1 MNSKSSVLWV
11 AFLWHMHQPY
21 YKDVKTNQYQ
31 MPWVRLHGLKDYFDM
46 VAILDDYP
54 SIRQTF
60 NLVPSLV
67 EQIQDYASNQVYDEH
82 LLLTEKPAKDLTQA
96 EKEKILSSFFNCNQ
110 KTMIQPH
117 PRFYQLLGKLNKVKS
132 TGRGEEAYDT
142 KSAVQDFETQDFL
155 DLQVWSNLTWVDP
168 IFKNDPLISYLL
180 KKGKNFTE
188 EDKGRLISKE
198 REILGMIL
206 PKYKQLQDKGQIEV
220 TLSPY
225 FHPISPL
232 ICDTD
237 TARIALPNIQLPKER
252 FSHPEDL
259 EAQIDFGIRLYE
271 KVFGRRP
278 KGMWPPEGSV
288 SEGIIPK
295 VAKFGI
301 KWIATDEEILYF
313 STMSS
318 KTGGEKPIARGD
330 GALYKPYKTS
340 AGSTESVEKSK
351 THLGNELSV
360 IFRDH
365 TLSDLIGFVYSSW
378 NAQDA
383 ANDFIG
389 RLHKIRESL
398 PLVVSGAN
406 LQTNMP
412 RFLVSVILDGEN
424 CWEYYKNDGHDFLSA
439 LYTKLSEDKLLRATT
454 VSDFLEG
461 SKEFET
467 LPHLFAGSW
476 INHNFRVWIGHPE
489 DNLAWDFLKM
499 TRDAL
504 VEYQKGAQ
512 KNPETKEILE
522 KAWKEVYIAEGSDWC
537 WWYGDEHQGPDTDEF
552 DRIFRSHLL
561 YVYELINKEPPEIL
575 YQPIAAKFISTY
587 LLAPTGY
594 VRPTIDGKNTNYYE
608 WQQAGVFDCLKAGG
622 TMHRAETQV
631 GKIFFGFDEKNL
643 YFRIDTALSNE
654 KYKSEDY
661 EFILEFI
668 EPPHYKILIKND
680 KATLFKR
687 INKAEWK
694 LVSSDL
700 NFSFSKIMELSVP
713 IDLLEFS
720 ESRSLPAKD
729 WQAGAA
735 GGKEQKG
742 VWFRLIVER
751 EGKEQER
758 WPPVDMIRFDLPTQ
772 KGKPIFWGV

>member
-1 MNSKSSVLWV
+1 VAQTKGKLEPSVLWV

-82 LLLTEKPAKDLTQA
+82 LLLTEKPAKDLTEA

-117 PRFYQLLGKLNKVKS
+117 PRFYQLLGKLDEVKS
-132 TGRGEEAYDT
+132 IERGEEAYDT
-142 KSAVQDFETQDFL
+142 KSAVQDFGTQDFL

-188 EDKGRLISKE
+188 EDKRRLVSKE
-198 REILGMIL
+198 REILGLIL
-206 PKYKQLQDKGQIEV
+206 PKYKQLQDQGQIEV
-220 TLSPY
+220 TFSPY

-232 ICDTD
+232 ICDTE
-237 TARIALPNIQLPKER
+237 TAKLALPNIQLPKER

-259 EAQIDFGIRLYE
+259 EAQIDLGIKLCE
-271 KVFGRRP
+271 KIFGRKP

-288 SEGIIPK
+288 SEGILPK
-295 VAKFGI
+295 VAKFGV

-313 STMSS
+313 STMLE
-318 KTGGEKPIARGD
+318 KIPGEKSITHEN
-330 GALYKPYKTS
+330 GALYKPYKIS
-340 AGSTESVEKSK
+340 AGSIGSVEKSA
-351 THLGNELSV
+351 LSI

-365 TLSDLIGFVYSSW
+365 TLSDLIGFVYSSCD
-378 NAQDA
+378 AEEA

-389 RLHKIRESL
+389 RLHRIRESL

-406 LQTNMP
+406 LQKDLP

-439 LYTKLSEDKLLRATT
+439 LYTKLSEDKFLKTT
-454 VSDFLEG
+454 TISDFLE
-461 SKEFET
+461 KHQEFET
-467 LPHLFAGSW
+467 LPRLFAGSW

-489 DNLAWDFLKM
+489 DNLAWDLLKM

-504 VEYQKGAQ
+504 VEYEKEA
-512 KNPETKEILE
+512 KNHPQAKEILE
-522 KAWKEVYIAEGSDWC
+522 KAWKEIYIAEGSDWC

-561 YVYELINKEPPEIL
+561 YVYELIDKEPPEIL
-575 YQPIAAKFISTY
+575 YEPIRSKFIYTY
-587 LLAPTGY
+587 LLPPAGY
-594 VRPTIDGKNTNYYE
+594 VRPTIDGKNTHYYE
-608 WQQAGVFDCLKAGG
+608 WQQAGAFDCLKAGG

-631 GKIFFGFDEKNL
+631 EKIFFGFDEKNL
-643 YFRIDTALSNE
+643 YFRIDTTLSNE
-654 KYKSEDY
+654 KYKSQDY
-661 EFILEFI
+661 EFILELI
-668 EPPHYKILIKND
+668 EPPRYKILVKND
-680 KATLFKR
+680 KTTLFKR
-687 INKAEWK
+687 INEADWK
-694 LVSSDL
+694 LISSDL
-700 NFSFSKIMELSVP
+700 AFSFSKIMELSVP
-713 IDLLEFS
+713 IDLLEF
-720 ESRSLPAKD
+720 KD
-729 WQAGAA
+729 
-735 GGKEQKG
+735 QKG

-751 EGKEQER
+751 EGKEEER
-758 WPPVDMIRFDLPTQ
+758 WPTVDVIRFDLPTQ

>member
-1 MNSKSSVLWV
+1 MTLSFPDPQAKAKSESPALWV

-21 YKDVKTNQYQ
+21 YKEVKTNLYQ

-82 LLLTEKPAKDLTQA
+82 LLLTEKPAKDLTEV
-96 EKEKILSSFFNCNQ
+96 EKEKILSSFFNCNH
-110 KTMIQPH
+110 KTMIYPH
-117 PRFYQLLGKLNKVKS
+117 QRFYQLLGKLEEVES
-132 TGRGEEAYDT
+132 VGRGEEAYDT
-142 KSAVQDFETQDFL
+142 KSAVQDFGTQDFL

-168 IFKNDPLISYLL
+168 IFENDPLISYLL

-188 EDKGRLISKE
+188 EDKGRLILKE

-206 PKYKQLQDKGQIEV
+206 PKYKQLQDRGQIEV
-220 TLSPY
+220 TFSPY

-232 ICDTD
+232 ICDTE

-259 EAQIDFGIRLYE
+259 EAQIDLGIKLYE
-271 KVFGRRP
+271 KTFGRRP

-295 VAKFGI
+295 LAKFGI

-313 STMSS
+313 STMMA
-318 KTGGEKPIARGD
+318 KTREDKPISHGD
-330 GALYKPYKTS
+330 GALYKPYKIS
-340 AGSTESVEKSK
+340 AGSIGSVEKSK
-351 THLGNELSV
+351 THLGNELSI

-378 NAQDA
+378 DA
-383 ANDFIG
+383 EEAAGDLIN

-398 PLVVSGAN
+398 PKKNQSN
-406 LQTNMP
+406 
-412 RFLVSVILDGEN
+412 FLVSVILDGEN

-439 LYTKLSEDKLLRATT
+439 LYTKLSEDKFLKTT
-454 VSDFLEG
+454 TISDFLERNQ
-461 SKEFET
+461 EFER

-489 DNLAWDFLKM
+489 DNLAWDLLKM
-499 TRDAL
+499 ARDAL
-504 VEYQKGAQ
+504 VEYEKEAKG
-512 KNPETKEILE
+512 KPETKEILE
-522 KAWKEVYIAEGSDWC
+522 KAWREIYIAEGSDWC

-552 DRIFRSHLL
+552 DRIFRSNLL
-561 YVYELINKEPPEIL
+561 YVYELIDKEPPEIL
-575 YQPIAAKFISTY
+575 YQPIKSRFISTY
-587 LLAPTGY
+587 LLPPTGY
-594 VRPTIDGKNTNYYE
+594 VRPTIDGKNTHYYE
-608 WQQAGVFDCLKAGG
+608 WQQAGAFDCLKAGG

-631 GKIFFGFDEKNL
+631 EKIFFGFDEKNL
-643 YFRIDTALSNE
+643 YFRVDTNLSSE

-661 EFILEFI
+661 EFILELI
-668 EPPHYKILIKND
+668 EPPRYKISIKND
-680 KATLFKR
+680 TATLFKR
-687 INKAEWK
+687 INESEWK
-694 LVSSDL
+694 LISSALDFVFL
-700 NFSFSKIMELSVP
+700 KTIELSVP
-713 IDLLEFS
+713 IDLLEF
-720 ESRSLPAKD
+720 
-729 WQAGAA
+729 
-735 GGKEQKG
+735 KEQKG

-751 EGKEQER
+751 GGKEEER
-758 WPPVDMIRFDLPTQ
+758 WPTVEVIRFDLPTQ

>member
-21 YKDVKTNQYQ
+21 YKDVKTREYQ

-82 LLLTEKPAKDLTQA
+82 LLLTEKPAKDLTEV
-96 EKEKILSSFFNCNQ
+96 EKEKIISGFFNCNH

-117 PRFYQLLGKLNKVKS
+117 PRFYQLLGKLDEVKS
-132 TGRGEEAYDT
+132 TGRGEDADNSE
-142 KSAVQDFETQDFL
+142 SAVKDFELQDFL

-188 EDKGRLISKE
+188 EDKKRLILKE

-206 PKYKQLQDKGQIEV
+206 PKYRQLQDKGQIEV
-220 TLSPY
+220 TFSPY

-232 ICDTD
+232 ICDTE
-237 TARIALPNIQLPKER
+237 TARLALPNIQLPKER

-259 EAQIDFGIRLYE
+259 EAQIDLGIKLYE
-271 KVFGRRP
+271 KIFSRKP

-288 SEGIIPK
+288 SEEIIPK

-313 STMSS
+313 STMLG
-318 KTGGEKPIARGD
+318 KIPGGKPITHED
-330 GALYKPYKTS
+330 GALYKPYKL
-340 AGSTESVEKSK
+340 SVEKS
-351 THLGNELSV
+351 ELSI

-365 TLSDLIGFVYSSW
+365 TLSDLIGFVYSGW
-378 NAQDA
+378 DA
-383 ANDFIG
+383 KAAADDFIN

-398 PLVVSGAN
+398 PKKN
-406 LQTNMP
+406 LSN
-412 RFLVSVILDGEN
+412 FLVSVILDGEN

-439 LYTKLSEDKLLRATT
+439 LYAKLSEDKFLKTT
-454 VSDFLEG
+454 TISDFLERHQ
-461 SKEFET
+461 EFER
-467 LPHLFAGSW
+467 LPRLFAGSW

-489 DNLAWDFLKM
+489 DNLAWDLLKM

-504 VEYQKGAQ
+504 VEYQKEAKDHPQ
-512 KNPETKEILE
+512 AKEILE
-522 KAWKEVYIAEGSDWC
+522 KAWKEIYIAEGSDWC

-561 YVYELINKEPPEIL
+561 YVYELIDQEPPEIL
-575 YQPIAAKFISTY
+575 YEPIRSKFIYTY
-587 LLAPTGY
+587 LLPPTGY
-594 VRPTIDGKNTNYYE
+594 VRPTIDGKNTHYYE
-608 WQQAGVFDCLKAGG
+608 WQQAGAFDCLKAGG

-631 GKIFFGFDEKNL
+631 KKIFFGFDEKNL
-643 YFRIDTALSNE
+643 YFRIDTALSKE

-661 EFILEFI
+661 EFILELI
-668 EPPHYKILIKND
+668 EPPRYKISIKND
-680 KATLFKR
+680 RATLFKR
-687 INKAEWK
+687 INEPEWK
-694 LVSSDL
+694 LISSDL

-713 IDLLEFS
+713 IDLLEF
-720 ESRSLPAKD
+720 
-729 WQAGAA
+729 
-735 GGKEQKG
+735 KEQKG
-742 VWFRLIVER
+742 VWFLLIVER
-751 EGKEQER
+751 VGKEEER
-758 WPPVDMIRFDLPTQ
+758 WPPVDVIRFDLPTQ